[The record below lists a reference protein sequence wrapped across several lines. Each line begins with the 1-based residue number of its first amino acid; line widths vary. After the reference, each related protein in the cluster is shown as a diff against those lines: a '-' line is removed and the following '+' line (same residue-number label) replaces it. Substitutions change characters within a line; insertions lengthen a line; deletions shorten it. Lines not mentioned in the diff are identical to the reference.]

1 VVIRSALAHGVKAAS
16 AAIDVVHRPP
26 RGLVA
31 LIYHRVGDASG
42 QELELPLDVFDA
54 QMAELAASG
63 RATTLG
69 DALARLAG
77 PEPAGPAADP
87 IVVTFDDGTV
97 DFAEQAVP
105 VLERHGIPAL
115 LYVATDFVERAVDF
129 PHDGRPISWA
139 ALRDARSTG
148 LVEVGSHTHSHLLLD
163 RVDPAA
169 AADDLDRSIDLIR
182 ERLGATAEHFAYP
195 KAVGAS
201 PAVEPLVRQRFRS
214 AALAGTRPNR
224 YGCTDPYRVAR
235 SPIQRRD
242 GMVWFRRKL
251 AGGLGLEDALRETA
265 NRRRYAGR
273 TT

>member
-1 VVIRSALAHGVKAAS
+1 VIRTALAHGVKAAS
-16 AAIDVVHRPP
+16 AAVDVVRRPP

-42 QELELPLDVFDA
+42 QELELPVDVFDA

-63 RATTLG
+63 RAGTLERAL
-69 DALARLAG
+69 DAIAG
-77 PEPAGPAADP
+77 PEPADPAADP
-87 IVVTFDDGTV
+87 VVVTFDDGTV

-115 LYVATDFVERAVDF
+115 LYVATDFLERGVPF
-129 PHDGRPISWA
+129 PHDGRPVSWA
-139 ALRDARSTG
+139 ALRDAVSTG
-148 LVEVGSHTHSHLLLD
+148 LVEIGSHTHTHLLLD
-163 RVDPAA
+163 RAEPAEAA
-169 AADDLDRSIDLIR
+169 ADLDRSIELIG
-182 ERLGATAEHFAYP
+182 ERVGVRPVHFAYP
-195 KAVGAS
+195 KAVVAAPS
-201 PAVEPLVRQRFRS
+201 VEALVRERFRS

-224 YGCTDPYRVAR
+224 YGRTDPYRIAR

>member
-1 VVIRSALAHGVKAAS
+1 MIRAALAHGVKAAS
-16 AAIDVVHRPP
+16 AAVDTVRRPP

-42 QELELPLDVFDA
+42 QELELPDAVFDA

-63 RATTLG
+63 RATTLDRAL
-69 DALARLAG
+69 DAVAG
-77 PEPAGPAADP
+77 PEPPHPAADP
-87 IVVTFDDGTV
+87 VVVTFDDGTADFV
-97 DFAEQAVP
+97 DRAVP
-105 VLERHGIPAL
+105 ILVRHGIPAL
-115 LYVATDFVERAVDF
+115 LYVATDFVERGVPF
-129 PHDGRPISWA
+129 PHDGRPVSWTG
-139 ALRDARSTG
+139 LRDAVATG
-148 LVEVGSHTHSHLLLD
+148 LVEIGSHTDRHLLLD
-163 RVDPAA
+163 R
-169 AADDLDRSIDLIR
+169 ADRAEAEADLDRSIELVG
-182 ERLGATAEHFAYP
+182 ERVGVAARHFAYP
-195 KAVGAS
+195 KAVVAG
-201 PAVEPLVRQRFRS
+201 PAVEDAVRARFAS

-224 YGCTDPYRVAR
+224 YGRTDRYRVAR

>member
-1 VVIRSALAHGVKAAS
+1 MRAALAHGVKAAS
-16 AAIDVVHRPP
+16 AAVDIVRRPP

-42 QELELPLDVFDA
+42 RELELPLEVFDA

-63 RATTLG
+63 RATTL
-69 DALARLAG
+69 DRALEAVAG
-77 PEPAGPAADP
+77 PEPADASADP
-87 IVVTFDDGTV
+87 VVVTFDDGTV

-115 LYVATDFVERAVDF
+115 LYVATDFIERGEPF
-129 PHDGRPISWA
+129 PHDGRPVSWS
-139 ALRDARSTG
+139 ALGDAVATG
-148 LVEVGSHTHSHLLLD
+148 LVEIGSHTHRHLLLD
-163 RVDPAA
+163 RTAPAVAA
-169 AADDLDRSIDLIR
+169 ADLDRSVDLIG
-182 ERLGATAEHFAYP
+182 ERLGRRPAHFAYP
-195 KAVGAS
+195 KAVLAA
-201 PAVEPLVRQRFRS
+201 PAVEALVRERFRS

-224 YGCTDPYRVAR
+224 YGRSDPFRIAR

-251 AGGLGLEDALRETA
+251 AGGLGLEDALRDTA